1 MQEREKK
8 QLNFEEETKEFTKR
22 FTTIKSQQKLKRKL
36 RNSQWKICN
45 KTQQLRKTLEF
56 IEKNRNQQLQ
66 TSKGK

>member
-56 IEKNRNQQLQ
+56 IEKNANV
-66 TSKGK
+66 KKN